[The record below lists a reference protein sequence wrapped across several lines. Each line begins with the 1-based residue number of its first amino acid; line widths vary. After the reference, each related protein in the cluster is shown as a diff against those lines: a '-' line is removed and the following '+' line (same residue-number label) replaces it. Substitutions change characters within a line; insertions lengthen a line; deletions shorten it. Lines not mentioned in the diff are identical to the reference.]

1 MRSHIGQR
9 VNTDQSDT
17 VVLNP
22 QARTSLRMSLN
33 DITRGANPGK

>member
-1 MRSHIGQR
+1 MKSHIGQR

-22 QARTSLRMSLN
+22 QGRTSLRVSLN
-33 DITRGANPGK
+33 NITRDANPGK